1 MSTATQLTRLQ
12 AIRDG
17 LYDTSTYREDNSL
30 TKALQF
36 IGWINRAVTLL
47 PRSGTFGGGAGEQ
60 VQFDLQT
67 LAAQKEDAMKFVAMK
82 RGSAGGDLQLSFE
95 CFWE

>member
-1 MSTATQLTRLQ
+1 MSTTTQVERLQ

-17 LYDTSTYREDNSL
+17 LYDTSTYREDDSL
-30 TKALQF
+30 AKALQF
-36 IGWINRAVTLL
+36 VGWVNRAVTLL

-82 RGSAGGDLQLSFE
+82 RGATGGDLYLSAE
-95 CFWE
+95 CFHE